1 MQTIALWLF
10 VINLGIA
17 FGAGIYE
24 HRIVVPRWI
33 GGSRKSGVH
42 WNAEAAIQDDTGR
55 RFWACVSTLPLTL
68 LTLVN
73 LFFAWQSSGDIRG
86 WWLASALAALAD
98 RVITFSVLCSD
109 DDPTDGSDRL
119 TGVGSGREPVGET
132 QLPAARVRP
141 RRVAGGVEDVPGQ
154 MTPEPKRRVVRRTLC
169 AGLVYGLAA
178 VAFTWPLVLHLR
190 SLFGVVDPAGDASLY
205 LWTLSW
211 DLTTLSVHPTWLLT
225 GRVFDANIFFP
236 APHTLAYSDHLLLQS
251 LVLWPVFALTHDV
264 VLCYNL
270 LLIASLVA
278 TALTMH
284 LLARAVVGSEWA
296 AYVAGLIFGF
306 APYHFTHLGHIQL
319 QALYW
324 LPLSLLFLHRLFT
337 DERRAVRPADT
348 VALGVIMG
356 LQAVSSVYYGV
367 IGGVGVLCAALTLAV
382 LTGRMRDWRLIRRG
396 FTAAAIAIL
405 VALPWSI
412 PYLQVKREVGAGRNL
427 FEASAGS
434 AVLASYVQAP
444 PENLLYGR
452 TGWLR
457 PAAGQRL
464 PRKDGAEQALFPGFC
479 ALALAL
485 LGLMAAPRP
494 LRKTAVVYTVV
505 GLVGLL
511 LSLGPDGIRP
521 LYAALYQV
529 LVGMEAIRAP
539 ARFSVLTLAGI
550 AMLAAVAVRTL
561 EVRAPRARLLVAPA
575 LLAIVALE
583 FSNGSIAYPAAPT
596 LTSNA
601 GRWLRDQPGSGA
613 VICLPMDFGIDDNTR
628 CMVQSLEH
636 GRSIVNG
643 YSGLQP
649 PFFAALVDAM
659 SRMPSADG
667 LLALHDLGVEYVVSD
682 HPLMIDAADGADGV
696 LREALVERARFS
708 DQHVYQIVWS
718 PATESTLAAET
729 GPAPPE
735 PGPPPFAVGES
746 ATYRIQWTS
755 GPINL
760 PAGEATVAVAP
771 PNEDEYF
778 RFVVS
783 AKTAPWVSRFYE
795 VDAML
800 ETTASDRLLP
810 IAHVESI
817 REGKRQIDRRLEF
830 DFARHEVRMTNG
842 GASITLP
849 LGADARDPIS
859 ALFYLRTLPIAA
871 GTEFLLPLTDN
882 GRRSRLEVG
891 VGDLETITIE
901 GRAWPAWKLAPRLVG
916 RIDGQAPTITTWVS
930 ADARHIPL
938 LIDVA
943 ASFGSVRAE
952 LVSYRER

>member
-1 MQTIALWLF
+1 M
-10 VINLGIA
+10 
-17 FGAGIYE
+17 
-24 HRIVVPRWI
+24 
-33 GGSRKSGVH
+33 
-42 WNAEAAIQDDTGR
+42 
-55 RFWACVSTLPLTL
+55 
-68 LTLVN
+68 
-73 LFFAWQSSGDIRG
+73 
-86 WWLASALAALAD
+86 
-98 RVITFSVLCSD
+98 
-109 DDPTDGSDRL
+109 
-119 TGVGSGREPVGET
+119 
-132 QLPAARVRP
+132 
-141 RRVAGGVEDVPGQ
+141 
-154 MTPEPKRRVVRRTLC
+154 RRTLG

-190 SLFGVVDPAGDASLY
+190 SLFGVVDPTGDASLY

-236 APHTLAYSDHLLLQS
+236 AHHTLAYSDHLLLQS
-251 LVLWPVFALTHDV
+251 LLLWPVFALTKDV

-270 LLIASLVA
+270 LLVASLVA
-278 TALTMH
+278 SALTMH
-284 LLARAVVGSEWA
+284 VLARAVVRSEWA

-337 DERRAVRPADT
+337 NERRAVRHADT
-348 VALGVIMG
+348 VALGVVMG

-367 IGGVGVLCAALTLAV
+367 IGGVGVLCAALVLAV

-427 FEASAGS
+427 FEASVGS

-464 PRKDGAEQALFPGFC
+464 PRKDGPEQALFPGFC

-485 LGLMAAPRP
+485 FGLIAAPRP
-494 LRKTAVVYTVV
+494 LRKTAVVYAIV
-505 GLVGLL
+505 GLIGVL

-521 LYAALYQV
+521 LYAALHQW

-539 ARFSVLTLAGI
+539 ARFSVLALAGI
-550 AMLAAVAVRTL
+550 AMLAAVAVRAL
-561 EVRAPRARLLVAPA
+561 EVRAPRAGLVVAPA
-575 LLAIVALE
+575 LLAIIALE
-583 FSNGSIAYPAAPT
+583 SSNGSIAFPAAPM

-643 YSGLQP
+643 YSGVQP
-649 PFFAALVDAM
+649 PFFPALVDAM

-667 LLALHDLGVEYVVSD
+667 LLVLHDLGVEYVVSD
-682 HPLMIDAADGADGV
+682 HPLGIDAADGA

-708 DQHVYQIVWS
+708 DQYVYQIVWS
-718 PATESTLAAET
+718 PAIESTLAAET
-729 GPAPPE
+729 GPAPPG
-735 PGPPPFAVGES
+735 PGPPSFAVGES
-746 ATYRIQWTS
+746 ATYRIQWTG

-760 PAGEATVAVAP
+760 PAGEATIAVAP
-771 PNEDEYF
+771 PNGGESF

-795 VDAML
+795 VDARL

-859 ALFYLRTLPIAA
+859 ALFYIRTLLIAA
-871 GTEFLLPLTDN
+871 GTQFSLPLTDN

-901 GRAWPAWKLAPRLVG
+901 GRAWPAWKLATRLGG
-916 RIDGQAPTITTWVS
+916 RIEGQAPSITIWVS
-930 ADARHIPL
+930 ADSRHIPL

-943 ASFGSVRAE
+943 ASFGSVRVE
-952 LVSYRER
+952 LASYRER